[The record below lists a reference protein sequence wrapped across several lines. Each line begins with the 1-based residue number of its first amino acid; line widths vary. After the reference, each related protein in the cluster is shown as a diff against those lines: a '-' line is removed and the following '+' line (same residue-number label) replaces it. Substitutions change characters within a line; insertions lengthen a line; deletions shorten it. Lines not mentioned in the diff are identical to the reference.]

1 MSEPLRILH
10 CVVNMNRGGAETLI
24 MNIYRNIDRSKVQF
38 DFLTSAEGVFDNEI
52 KQLGGKVYRHPY
64 ITKVGPFR
72 YSKSIYSFFKEH
84 PEYDI
89 VHSHMDRMSGLIMRE
104 AKRAGVSVR
113 IAHSHSTKNEGNIIE
128 RFIKS
133 YYGNFM
139 NNATDQFACSREAAE
154 FLFGKN
160 NKAIILK
167 NGIEVDK
174 YIFSDYIRN
183 RIRSEWNVQDEFV
196 IGHVGRCDE
205 AKNQSYL
212 IDIFSEIYKIN
223 KKTRL
228 ILVGD
233 GVMMGHLRT
242 KVKKKGLS
250 ATVKF
255 LGVCENV
262 NELLQ
267 GFDVFVFPSI
277 FEGLPVTVIE
287 AQASGLKCVL
297 SDTITREVDISG
309 NVEFVS
315 LKKNASEWANVVLKY
330 KDGYKRENMS
340 ENIGKNK
347 YDIKET
353 AKWLEG
359 FYLNE
364 CSRHH

>member
-1 MSEPLRILH
+1 M
-10 CVVNMNRGGAETLI
+10 
-24 MNIYRNIDRSKVQF
+24 
-38 DFLTSAEGVFDNEI
+38 
-52 KQLGGKVYRHPY
+52 KQK
-64 ITKVGPFR
+64 K
-72 YSKSIYSFFKEH
+72 
-84 PEYDI
+84 
-89 VHSHMDRMSGLIMRE
+89 
-104 AKRAGVSVR
+104 AGVSIR

-315 LKKNASEWANVVLKY
+315 LKELPSIWADKILKHNR
-330 KDGYKRENMS
+330 KYKRED
-340 ENIGKNK
+340 IVDAIKKYG
-347 YDIKET
+347 YDIRYT
-353 AKWLEG
+353 AQFLEQ
-359 FYLNE
+359 FYLKDV
-364 CSRHH
+364 

>member
-113 IAHSHSTKNEGNIIE
+113 IAHSHNTRSEGGSLIRIV
-128 RFIKS
+128 KK
-133 YYGNFM
+133 YYSM
-139 NNATDQFACSREAAE
+139 YLKNATNYFACSKAAAE
-154 FLFGKN
+154 FMFPHKKVN
-160 NKAIILK
+160 ILN
-167 NGIEVDK
+167 NGIETQRF
-174 YIFSDYIRN
+174 IFNKKIREKLQEQYN
-183 RIRSEWNVQDEFV
+183 CKNNFV
-196 IGHVGRCDE
+196 IGHVARFNKQ
-205 AKNQSYL
+205 KNHEFL
-212 IDIFSEIYKIN
+212 IDIFSEIH
-223 KKTRL
+223 KKCSNAIL
-228 ILVGD
+228 ILVGK
-233 GVMMGHLRT
+233 GKLQKHIKE
-242 KVKKKGLS
+242 KVEQLGLNQS
-250 ATVKF
+250 VKF
-255 LGVCENV
+255 LGSCNNV
-262 NELLQ
+262 NELLNL
-267 GFDVFVFPSI
+267 FDIFLFPSL

-297 SDTITREVDISG
+297 SDSITKDVDISG

-364 CSRHH
+364 CSKQT